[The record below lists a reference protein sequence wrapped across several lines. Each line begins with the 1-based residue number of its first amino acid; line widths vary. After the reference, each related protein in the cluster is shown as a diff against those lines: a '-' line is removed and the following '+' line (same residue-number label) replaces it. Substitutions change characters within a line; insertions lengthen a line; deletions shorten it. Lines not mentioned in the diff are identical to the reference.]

1 MSAKTDVTRMLNE
14 LAGGNSGVANDLWRL
29 VYAELRRLAEQ
40 YLRHESAGHT
50 LQTTAL
56 VHEAY
61 LKLHNGRT
69 MNWQD
74 RGHFFAVAAQAMRRI
89 LIDHARRAAAA
100 KRGGGLVRLD
110 LSDDD
115 LLLQEAESQLSA
127 DSDDLVALDDAL
139 NDLAGFDPELSRI
152 VELRFFGGLT
162 VEETASVLGVAPITV
177 QRRWKMARGW
187 LHREIT
193 GERA

>member
-1 MSAKTDVTRMLNE
+1 
-14 LAGGNSGVANDLWRL
+14 
-29 VYAELRRLAEQ
+29 
-40 YLRHESAGHT
+40 
-50 LQTTAL
+50 
-56 VHEAY
+56 
-61 LKLHNGRT
+61 
-69 MNWQD
+69 
-74 RGHFFAVAAQAMRRI
+74 
-89 LIDHARRAAAA
+89 
-100 KRGGGLVRLD
+100 LD